1 MQQLAITD
9 NHLGCI
15 RSASGTTIDLRNP
28 TIAMIKTED
37 IGIGLGNICRFGGQI
52 HPFYSVL
59 KHSLLVM
66 CLAPQPIWK
75 AALLHDA
82 AEAYLGDVVTPLKN
96 ILGAQYR
103 ELEQRF
109 MSVIC
114 MKYRISQWELDQVKA
129 ADKQALLIED
139 ANLRRNTAQSLE
151 HTEMIYKLLVKRYP
165 HLSVINPHGELS
177 DYTIFCN
184 LLDNA

>member
-1 MQQLAITD
+1 MQELAITD

-28 TIAMIKTED
+28 TVGMIKTED
-37 IGIGLGNICRFGGQI
+37 IALGLSNICRFGGQI
-52 HPFYSVL
+52 APFYSVL
-59 KHSLLVM
+59 RHSILVM
-66 CLAPQPIWK
+66 LLAPQPIWK

-109 MSVIC
+109 MSTIC
-114 MKYRISQWELDQVKA
+114 MKYRLSQWELEQVKEY
-129 ADKQALLIED
+129 DKKALLKED
-139 ANLRRNTAQSLE
+139 EYLRKQNAAFELEDGILKNLFTRHPEFKGT
-151 HTEMIYKLLVKRYP
+151 LLPNQPNWEIIVFK
-165 HLSVINPHGELS
+165 ELLK
-177 DYTIFCN
+177 N
-184 LLDNA
+184 G

>member
-1 MQQLAITD
+1 MQELAITD

-15 RSASGTTIDLRNP
+15 RSASGTTVDLRNP

-37 IGIGLGNICRFGGQI
+37 IAVGLNNICRFGGQI
-52 HPFYSVL
+52 NNFYSVL
-59 KHSLLVM
+59 SHSILVM
-66 CLAPQPIWK
+66 VLAPPSLWK

-109 MSVIC
+109 MSTIC
-114 MKYRISQWELDQVKA
+114 MKYRISQWELDQVKEF
-129 ADKQALLIED
+129 DKKALLMED
-139 ANLRRNTAQSLE
+139 ECLRKNEQWFFLQQTMFE
-151 HTEMIYKLLVKRYP
+151 KLTKRYP
-165 HLSVINPHGELS
+165 EFTVVDPMLRKSVCIVFQS
-177 DYTIFCN
+177 
-184 LLDNA
+184 LLKNG

>member
-1 MQQLAITD
+1 MQELAITD

-15 RSASGTTIDLRNP
+15 RTASGTIIDLRNP

-37 IGIGLGNICRFGGQI
+37 IAVGLSNICRFGGQI
-52 HPFYSVL
+52 YQHYSVL
-59 KHSLLVM
+59 SHSLLVM
-66 CLAPQPIWK
+66 LLAPQPLWK

-103 ELEQRF
+103 ELEERC
-109 MSVIC
+109 MSTIC

-129 ADKQALLIED
+129 FDKKALLMED
-139 ANLRRNTAQSLE
+139 EYLRKTQRSDDLSELTYNMLVNRYHHFEPLKHDARMTPYLVFVA
-151 HTEMIYKLLVKRYP
+151 LLK
-165 HLSVINPHGELS
+165 NG
-177 DYTIFCN
+177 
-184 LLDNA
+184 